1 MTVNEPRQSVYIE
14 SSIFSCLASTPI
26 RDVVNLARQVT
37 TQDWWETQKSS
48 FDVYI
53 SAAVAQEFSRGDAS
67 TVLGLQ
73 IAMDAFQI
81 LSDSV
86 DAQTLAKQLIVSNA
100 VPNHRVDD
108 AFHIALAACCGAD
121 YLLTWNFKFIN
132 NAMAKPLIQKTVEA
146 GGFICPTICTPE
158 QLYTVG
164 MEDDAILKELRENRK
179 AIAEKRSA

>member
-1 MTVNEPRQSVYIE
+1 MKKSVYIE
-14 SSIFSCLASTPI
+14 SSIFSHLTSTPS
-26 RDVVNLARQVT
+26 RDVVTAARQLI

-108 AFHIALAACCGAD
+108 AFHIAWPHAAAR
-121 YLLTWNFKFIN
+121 
-132 NAMAKPLIQKTVEA
+132 
-146 GGFICPTICTPE
+146 TIC
-158 QLYTVG
+158 
-164 MEDDAILKELRENRK
+164 
-179 AIAEKRSA
+179 